1 MERREF
7 INKLG
12 QLGIG
17 AAGLSMLPAM
27 VRTSIAKNGTPPNI
41 VFIIADDMGWNQTG
55 YIGSKF
61 YETPNIDSIAREG
74 IYFTQAYA
82 PAPTCS
88 PSRAGIM
95 TGKYPARLNL
105 TEYIPGDQ
113 YPWAKL
119 KCPKMVD
126 RLPLEETT
134 IAEMLKP
141 LGYKTAMVG
150 KWHLNI
156 DKNYKPGRP
165 GDAGSQGFDV
175 DYPNDKPEPT
185 DDPTNDAH
193 HAIENTNEAL
203 KFLDANS
210 DQPFFLYL
218 AYSIPHR
225 PIMEHPDLI
234 YKYQSKEGSDRLINN
249 PIIGAMIERM
259 DSQIGRVLKKIDDYK
274 LRDNTIVI
282 FYSDNGGYDKL
293 QAQDPLRG
301 GKSMLY
307 EGGIR
312 VPLTIRWPGVIKP
325 GSKCDLPVTGID
337 FLPTFAEILGIKSIP
352 ENVDGVSFLPL
363 LNQSGEFKRDAIYW
377 HYPHYHRFGYMP
389 SAAIREGRYKL
400 IEWYEKSFFDQP
412 KSVSLFDIENDIGE
426 TNDLSAQMPEKT
438 KELWDKLKSW
448 RKKVN
453 AKEMKINPDYDPKR
467 ALLWKEGLDPKSA
480 ESIGQYY

>member
-7 INKLG
+7 ITRLG

-17 AAGLSMLPAM
+17 AAGLSMLPGM
-27 VRTSIAKNGTPPNI
+27 VRKSLAKNGTPPNI
-41 VFIIADDMGWNQTG
+41 VFILADDMGWNQTG
-55 YIGSKF
+55 YIGSDF

-88 PSRAGIM
+88 PSRAGIL

-126 RLPLEETT
+126 KLPLDEIT
-134 IAEMLKP
+134 IGEMLKP
-141 LGYKTAMVG
+141 LGYKTAMIG
-150 KWHLNI
+150 KWHLNS
-156 DKNYKPGRP
+156 DKFYQPGRP
-165 GDAGSQGFDV
+165 GDAGSQGFDI
-175 DYPNDKPEPT
+175 DFPNDKPEPT

-193 HAIENTNEAL
+193 HAIKNTDEAL
-203 KFLDANS
+203 KFIDANK

-218 AYSIPHR
+218 AHTIPHR

-234 YKYQSKEGSDRLINN
+234 YKYQTKEGSDKLINN
-249 PIIGAMIERM
+249 PIIAAMIERM
-259 DSQIGRVLKKIDDYK
+259 DTQIGRVLKKLDEHK
-274 LRDNTIVI
+274 LRENTIVI
-282 FYSDNGGYDKL
+282 FNSDNGGYDKL

-301 GKSMLY
+301 GKSMLF

-312 VPLTIRWPGVIKP
+312 VPLAVRWPEVIKP
-325 GSKCDLPVTGID
+325 GSKSEVPVTGID
-337 FLPTFAEILGIKSIP
+337 FFPTFAEILDIKSLP
-352 ENVDGVSFLPL
+352 ENIDGNSILPL
-363 LNQSGEFKRDAIYW
+363 LKQSGEFNRDAIYW

-389 SAAIREGRYKL
+389 GGAIREGNYKL
-400 IEWYEKSFFDQP
+400 IEFYDKSFFNQP
-412 KSVSLFDIENDIGE
+412 KSVALYDLENDIGE
-426 TNDLSAQMPEKT
+426 TKDLSDQMPEKT
-438 KELWDKLKSW
+438 KVLWDKLKAW

-453 AKEMKINPDYDPKR
+453 AQEMTVNPDYDPKR
-467 ALLWKEGLDPKSA
+467 ALFWRQGLDPKSA

>member
-7 INKLG
+7 ISKLG

-17 AAGLSMLPAM
+17 AAGLSMMPDF
-27 VRTSIAKNGTPPNI
+27 VRGAITKNGTPPNI
-41 VFIIADDMGWNQTG
+41 VFFLADDMGWNQTG

-61 YETPNIDSIAREG
+61 YETPNIDSIARDG

-82 PAPTCS
+82 SAPTCS

-95 TGKYPARLNL
+95 TGKYPARLHL
-105 TEYIPGDQ
+105 TEYIPGDK

-126 RLPLEETT
+126 RLPLEEVT
-134 IAEMLKP
+134 IAELLKP
-141 LGYKTAMVG
+141 IGYSTAMIG
-150 KWHLNI
+150 KWHLNV
-156 DKNYKPGRP
+156 DKDYKPGRL

-175 DYPNDKPEPT
+175 DHPNDKPEP
-185 DDPTNDAH
+185 DADPTNDAH

-203 KFLDANS
+203 KFIDTNK
-210 DQPFFLYL
+210 DNPFFLYL
-218 AYSIPHR
+218 AHTIPHR

-234 YKYQSKEGSDRLINN
+234 YKYQTKEGSDRLINN
-249 PIIGAMIERM
+249 PIIAAMIERM
-259 DSQIGRVLKKIDDYK
+259 DTQIGRVLKKLND
-274 LRDNTIVI
+274 LNLSDNTIVI
-282 FYSDNGGYDKL
+282 FASDNGGYDKL

-312 VPLTIRWPGVIKP
+312 VPLVVRWPGVITP
-325 GSKCDLPVTGID
+325 GSKSEIPVTGID
-337 FLPTFAEILGIKSIP
+337 LFPTFAEILGIKNLP
-352 ENVDGVSFLPL
+352 ENIDGTSILPL
-363 LNQSGEFKRDAIYW
+363 LKQTGELKRDAIYW

-389 SAAIREGRYKL
+389 GGAIREGKYKL
-400 IEWYEKSFFDQP
+400 IEWYEKSFFNKV

-426 TNDLSAQMPEKT
+426 TNDLSEQLPDKT
-438 KELWDKLKSW
+438 KEMWDKLKAW

-453 AKEMKINPDYDPKR
+453 AQEMTINPNYDPKR
-467 ALLWKEGLDPKSA
+467 ALFWREGLDPKNA

>member
-7 INKLG
+7 ITKLG

-17 AAGLSMLPAM
+17 AAGLSMLPGM
-27 VRTSIAKNGTPPNI
+27 VRTSLAKNGTPPNI
-41 VFIIADDMGWNQTG
+41 VFILADDMGWNQTS
-55 YIGSKF
+55 YIGSDF

-88 PSRAGIM
+88 PSRAGIL
-95 TGKYPARLNL
+95 TGKYPARLHL

-126 RLPLEETT
+126 RLPLEEIT

-141 LGYKTAMVG
+141 LGYKSAMIG
-150 KWHLNI
+150 KWHLNT
-156 DKNYKPGRP
+156 DKFYQPGRV

-175 DYPNDKPEPT
+175 DHPNDKPEPT

-203 KFLDANS
+203 KFIDSNK

-218 AYSIPHR
+218 AHTIPHR

-234 YKYQSKEGSDRLINN
+234 YKYQIKEGADKLINN
-249 PIIGAMIERM
+249 PIIAAMIERM
-259 DSQIGRVLKKIDDYK
+259 DTQIGRVLKRLDEYK
-274 LRDNTIVI
+274 LRENTIVI
-282 FYSDNGGYDKL
+282 FSSDNGGYDKL

-312 VPLTIRWPGVIKP
+312 VPLAIRWPGVIKP
-325 GSKCDLPVTGID
+325 GSKSDAIVTGTD
-337 FLPTFAEILGIKSIP
+337 FFPTFAEMLGIKSLP
-352 ENVDGVSFLPL
+352 ENVDGKSILPL
-363 LNQSGEFKRDAIYW
+363 LKQSGEFSRDAIYW
-377 HYPHYHRFGYMP
+377 HYPHYHSFGYMP
-389 SAAIREGRYKL
+389 GGAIREGKYKL
-400 IEWYEKSFFDQP
+400 IEFYDKSFFNQP
-412 KSVSLFDIENDIGE
+412 NSVALYDVENDIGE
-426 TNDLSAQMPEKT
+426 TKELSDQMPEKT
-438 KELWDKLKSW
+438 KELWDKLKAW

-453 AKEMKINPDYDPKR
+453 A
-467 ALLWKEGLDPKSA
+467 
-480 ESIGQYY
+480 Q